1 MIHIEHLYKQFDSTE
16 VLKDINLDVERGDV
30 VAVIGPSGTGKS
42 TLLRCINYLVTPT
55 KGKITVD
62 DITVDAEKHTKQQIM
77 NLRRHLSMVFQSYNL
92 FRNMTALENV
102 MEALVTVHKKEK
114 VQAREIAVKL
124 LKKVGMEDRKDYYPS
139 ELSGGQQQ
147 RVGIARALAAEP
159 QVMLF
164 DEPTSALDPEWIG
177 GVLDV
182 MKEIAADGM
191 TMIVVSHEMRFV
203 KNVASRILF
212 LEGGQI
218 VEDNTPEKLFNNPEN
233 ERTRAFLEMAEL

>member
-1 MIHIEHLYKQFDSTE
+1 
-16 VLKDINLDVERGDV
+16 
-30 VAVIGPSGTGKS
+30 
-42 TLLRCINYLVTPT
+42 
-55 KGKITVD
+55 
-62 DITVDAEKHTKQQIM
+62 
-77 NLRRHLSMVFQSYNL
+77 MVFQHYNL
-92 FRNMTALENV
+92 WKNKTALENITEGLIRV
-102 MEALVTVHKKEK
+102 QKMPK
-114 VQAREIAVKL
+114 VQAVEKAEHL
-124 LKKVGMEDRKDYYPS
+124 LERVGLIEKRDEYPVR
-139 ELSGGQQQ
+139 LSGGQQQ
-147 RVGIARALAAEP
+147 RIGIARALAAEP

>member
-1 MIHIEHLYKQFDSTE
+1 MAQLTCK
-16 VLKDINLDVERGDV
+16 NLTLGYDNRAIQEDLNFSIDAGDYLCIV
-30 VAVIGPSGTGKS
+30 GENGSGKS
-42 TLLRCINYLVTPT
+42 TLMKTLLHLQAPISGSIELGDGLKKNEIGYLP
-55 KGKITVD
+55 
-62 DITVDAEKHTKQQIM
+62 QQ
-77 NLRRHLSMVFQSYNL
+77 
-92 FRNMTALENV
+92 T
-102 MEALVTVHKKEK
+102 LVQRDFPASV
-114 VQAREIAVKL
+114 REIVLSGCQSRCGWRPFYNKEEKMVAQRA
-124 LKKVGMEDRKDYYPS
+124 MEKMMIQDLADQCYR

-233 ERTRAFLEMAEL
+233 ERTKAFLEMAEL

>member
-1 MIHIEHLYKQFDSTE
+1 MAYLTCK
-16 VLKDINLDVERGDV
+16 NLTLGYEGHAIVSDLNFKVGKGDYLCIV
-30 VAVIGPSGTGKS
+30 GENGTGKS
-42 TLLRCINYLVTPT
+42 TLIKTLLHLQDAISGEVMAGDGLKAYEVGYLPQQ
-55 KGKITVD
+55 TVVQKD
-62 DITVDAEKHTKQQIM
+62 FPATVEEIVLSGTLAKCGWRPFYSKVEKRMAEEKMKKM
-77 NLRRHLSMVFQSYNL
+77 DVWNLRKSCY
-92 FRNMTALENV
+92 RN
-102 MEALVTVHKKEK
+102 
-114 VQAREIAVKL
+114 
-124 LKKVGMEDRKDYYPS
+124 
-139 ELSGGQQQ
+139 LSGGQQQ

>member
-1 MIHIEHLYKQFDSTE
+1 MMELQ
-16 VLKDINLDVERGDV
+16 LKPEKRINNK
-30 VAVIGPSGTGKS
+30 SGHSEKRRAWYFSIIISGRTR
-42 TLLRCINYLVTPT
+42 LLWRIFPEGLIRVQKMP
-55 KGKITVD
+55 
-62 DITVDAEKHTKQQIM
+62 
-77 NLRRHLSMVFQSYNL
+77 
-92 FRNMTALENV
+92 
-102 MEALVTVHKKEK
+102 K
-114 VQAREIAVKL
+114 VQAVEKAEHL
-124 LKKVGMEDRKDYYPS
+124 LERVGLIEKRDEYPVR
-139 ELSGGQQQ
+139 LSGGQQQ

-182 MKEIAADGM
+182 MKERSQTDGM

-218 VEDNTPEKLFNNPEN
+218 VEDNTPEKLFNNAEN